1 MWLHFG
7 PRYTEIKWAKLIVQ
21 PQRRRR
27 RKKKL
32 ERNGGLAPQ
41 QHIFRLFEG
50 KSTITVLAKMKAM
63 VEKVTEC
70 SFKQKKLCA
79 FITVD
84 V

>member
-1 MWLHFG
+1 MG
-7 PRYTEIKWAKLIVQ
+7 QAYSTAT
-21 PQRRRR
+21 
-27 RKKKL
+27 KKEKEKKNL
-32 ERNGGLAPQ
+32 ERNGGLAPP

-63 VEKVTEC
+63 VEKATEC